1 MGPVDLIKT
10 VSRQE
15 RKIFYLFIYYYCYFN
30 GYSTGQFLKKIA
42 KKYR

>member
-15 RKIFYLFIYYYCYFN
+15 LKIFYLFIIIV
-30 GYSTGQFLKKIA
+30 FLTA
-42 KKYR
+42 KVQVSF